1 MEIHPKAM
9 FTLYRIAFRADTNEH
24 LSDMWLSTSEIGG
37 GKLCSGTEIA
47 PKSPFLCAN
56 RSPVRYGLAASAKA
70 IRYTGFVH
78 FFWRKIQALF
88 KDFQG
93 PLFQGPN
100 SLHRFQVNCIKSS
113 NNNGL
118 LFLRVTIFMR
128 IRLWVLFKES
138 SYVINK
144 TIIVTMLLIKLY
156 LTT

>member
-24 LSDMWLSTSEIGG
+24 LSDMTLHFRDRRGQALLRYRNRAEITVLMC
-37 GKLCSGTEIA
+37 KQK
-47 PKSPFLCAN
+47 P
-56 RSPVRYGLAASAKA
+56 SPVWFSCRHKSYPVF
-70 IRYTGFVH
+70 TGFVH

-100 SLHRFQVNCIKSS
+100 SLHRFQVNYIKSS

-144 TIIVTMLLIKLY
+144 TTIVTMLLIKLY